1 MASVYTT
8 KRGKTKKAKLG
19 IRKDSNNN
27 AANKLNCKISNPG
40 KKPQAEAPTLF
51 KSQQELLLRQRGES
65 SDPTLALTAKCSN
78 SKCKPDKT
86 ATEPPKLSLCS
97 ACNSVSYCCREC
109 QVEHWPTH
117 KTKCLQIRQSI
128 EDDAKKSLNL
138 LSAQMEL
145 LKTQESNSLKPFDAT
160 SIVVGENPYAAKK
173 PIKKEKTNQNEEKQ
187 EEEEEEEEEVVE
199 KENEDKNEQQQQGGE
214 TKVNWSLFSNEA
226 EIEVDDS
233 QDEESD
239 EESDE

>member
-40 KKPQAEAPTLF
+40 KKPQPEAPTLF
-51 KSQQELLLRQRGES
+51 KSQQELLLKQRGES
-65 SDPTLALTAKCSN
+65 TDPTLALTAKCSN
-78 SKCKPDKT
+78 SKCKPNKS

-128 EDDAKKSLNL
+128 EDDAKKSLDL
-138 LSAQMEL
+138 LSARIV
-145 LKTQESNSLKPFDAT
+145 SNN
-160 SIVVGENPYAAKK
+160 I
-173 PIKKEKTNQNEEKQ
+173 
-187 EEEEEEEEEVVE
+187 
-199 KENEDKNEQQQQGGE
+199 
-214 TKVNWSLFSNEA
+214 
-226 EIEVDDS
+226 
-233 QDEESD
+233 
-239 EESDE
+239 

>member
-40 KKPQAEAPTLF
+40 KKPQPEAPTLF
-51 KSQQELLLRQRGES
+51 KSQQELLLKQRGES
-65 SDPTLALTAKCSN
+65 TDPTLALTAKCSN
-78 SKCKPDKT
+78 SKCKPNKS

-128 EDDAKKSLNL
+128 EDDAKKSLDL

-145 LKTQESNSLKPFDAT
+145 LKTQESNALKPFDAT
-160 SIVVGENPYAAKK
+160 TMVVGENPYATKK
-173 PIKKEKTNQNEEKQ
+173 PVKKVNENKEEVKDDDDDDNDDEKEEKNENKKEQPLQ
-187 EEEEEEEEEVVE
+187 
-199 KENEDKNEQQQQGGE
+199 GE
-214 TKVNWSLFSNEA
+214 TKVNWALFSNEA
-226 EIEVDDS
+226 EIEVDS
-233 QDEESD
+233 EDEESD
-239 EESDE
+239 E